1 MMIAGILLLI
11 LLVALGCYLHHRYK
25 LKHDPYYRYQIQQE
39 LEKRAF
45 EKARREFEGRE

>member
-1 MMIAGILLLI
+1 MILAIFLLI

-25 LKHDPYYRYQIQQE
+25 LKHDRYYQYQIQQE
-39 LEKRAF
+39 LQKRAF